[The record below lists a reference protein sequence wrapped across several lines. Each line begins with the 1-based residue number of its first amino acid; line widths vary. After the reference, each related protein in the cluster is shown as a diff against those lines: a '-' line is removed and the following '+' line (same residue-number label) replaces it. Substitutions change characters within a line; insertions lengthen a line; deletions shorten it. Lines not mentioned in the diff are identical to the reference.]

1 MRDFMRDRLT
11 YTPKGVCMHS
21 EASPTSKSTSRHF
34 RTAHL
39 RPGRSRKIAFPAHR
53 RRQPPGPAW
62 PGEPLELESL
72 SIPSG
77 LKRPGVA
84 STSAARSHE
93 RAPSGISRR
102 VRKVAPAHRGPRVL
116 HILAQRRRAPSR
128 RTARGRH
135 ARLQLRLR
143 ALTGRAHAAT
153 PKRGNQGREACTGSC
168 SMSESARSER
178 SGAYGSERWSRT
190 GGSK

>member
-84 STSAARSHE
+84 STRRSSQQLTT
-93 RAPSGISRR
+93 RADCVAVVISGALVVLRMFWPAQGPPKPFQRPPTGPGHSCR
-102 VRKVAPAHRGPRVL
+102 VW
-116 HILAQRRRAPSR
+116 
-128 RTARGRH
+128 
-135 ARLQLRLR
+135 
-143 ALTGRAHAAT
+143 
-153 PKRGNQGREACTGSC
+153 
-168 SMSESARSER
+168 ER
-178 SGAYGSERWSRT
+178 SGHVPRAQQAVTTRQTLVRT
-190 GGSK
+190 GL